1 MKNYLTVPTAG
12 EAEFIEKR
20 SRFIGHISPVSTL
33 KDANSFI
40 ENIRSQHK
48 KANHNCFGFIL
59 REGGVER
66 MSDDGEPKGTAGPP
80 ILEVVRREN
89 IVDVAVV
96 VTRYFGGVLLGA
108 GGLIRA
114 YSSAT
119 KLAIDKV
126 GIAEMCVCQDVAL
139 VIPYTMYQQ
148 FTKLLVDYPVKVLN
162 VDFARDVNVSLRFR
176 AESIGEFEVA
186 LSELSAGKV
195 KPELLDKLFAPMGVD
210 FQLKTPINHNR

>member
-1 MKNYLTVPTAG
+1 MKNYLTVAIAG
-12 EAEFIEKR
+12 EAELIEKR

-33 KDANSFI
+33 DDANAFV
-40 ENIRSQHK
+40 EKIRSQHK

-59 REGGVER
+59 REGGIER

-114 YSSAT
+114 YAGAA

-126 GIAEMCVCQDVAL
+126 GIAEMCVCQNVDIS
-139 VIPYTMYQQ
+139 IPYQTYQQ
-148 FTKLLVDYPVKVLN
+148 FTKLIVDYPVKVLK
-162 VDFARDVNVSLRFR
+162 VDFARDVNISLRFR
-176 AESIGEFEVA
+176 EEAIEEFEVV
-186 LSELSAGKV
+186 LSELTAGKA
-195 KPELLDKLFAPMGVD
+195 KPKLLEKLFAPVSAGFND
-210 FQLKTPINHNR
+210 